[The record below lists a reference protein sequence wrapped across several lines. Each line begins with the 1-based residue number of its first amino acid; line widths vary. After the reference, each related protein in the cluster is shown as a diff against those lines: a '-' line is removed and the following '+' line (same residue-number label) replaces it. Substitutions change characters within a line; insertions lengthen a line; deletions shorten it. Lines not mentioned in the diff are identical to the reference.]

1 MLIKESEHKQLH
13 TPLNI
18 SWVAPRIE
26 ALLYKAQTACTGMS
40 KDLHRLTSFPS
51 LVATA
56 AARRGP
62 EGALSSAFSGDGA
75 LGIPGPALPLC
86 DRRGCPL
93 YSALWGLTSSSGSR
107 FGCHSG
113 SGLSD
118 GQEKSGFLQ
127 ECSWEEFSSEG
138 QADEHLCL
146 LGIWHIKQIAMSD
159 DGRPFQTKI
168 ASTIDRAHIK
178 IWYEVIP

>member
-13 TPLNI
+13 SPLNI

-40 KDLHRLTSFPS
+40 KDLHRLMSFPP

-56 AARRGP
+56 AARRGPGP
-62 EGALSSAFSGDGA
+62 EGALSSAFSGA
-75 LGIPGPALPLC
+75 PGPALPPG

-93 YSALWGLTSSSGSR
+93 YWVPQWILAICWLRKKWLSSGV
-107 FGCHSG
+107 
-113 SGLSD
+113 L
-118 GQEKSGFLQ
+118 
-127 ECSWEEFSSEG
+127 WEELSSEG

-146 LGIWHIKQIAMSD
+146 LGMWHIKQIAMSD
-159 DGRPFQTKI
+159 DGRPFQTKT
-168 ASTIDRAHIK
+168 ASTLDRAHVK